1 MLDFIENNYLSK
13 YLISNEILVL
23 IFAFFVFSFLIP
35 KLRAIVVSILGINLF
50 IFTEMM
56 LNHFGVITLKD
67 SLIEGYKAYVNT
79 GRSILEI
86 LSITPQ
92 ALNFDLFGKI
102 DFIINIY
109 NIFVALKTELY
120 ILPNLCVLP
129 NILSIVFLPILIEIK
144 NVVKEVKKVFINI
157 KNCPILT
164 SNTILR
170 C

>member
-1 MLDFIENNYLSK
+1 M
-13 YLISNEILVL
+13 L

-56 LNHFGVITLKD
+56 LNHFGVITLKN

-79 GRSILEI
+79 GLSILEI
-86 LSITPQ
+86 LSISPQ

-102 DFIINIY
+102 DFIMNIF

-144 NVVKEVKKVFINI
+144 SVVKEVKKVFINI
-157 KNCPILT
+157 INCPILT
-164 SNTILR
+164 AKTIIR